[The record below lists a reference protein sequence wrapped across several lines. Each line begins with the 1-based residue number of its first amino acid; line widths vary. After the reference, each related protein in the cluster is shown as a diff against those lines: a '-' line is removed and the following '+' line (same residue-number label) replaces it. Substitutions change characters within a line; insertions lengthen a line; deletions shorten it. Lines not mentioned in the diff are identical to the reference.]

1 MLKTSSGGQNGE
13 SGLASLEKRL
23 TGSEPDDSVVPAP
36 VRKAA
41 RFMLAGAAVTVLM
54 GLFQV
59 IVLVAD
65 RNGLPNVN
73 GKPPSSSQLA
83 VGVVVVLLEYAI
95 MTWIW
100 VLMAR
105 LNRAGKTWARVVA
118 SVLFA
123 LWTLNIYSVI
133 NSLRA
138 GQVITVAEIIY
149 IVLVVGMWL
158 AGLGATALLWRSES
172 SAYFRASSAGR

>member
-1 MLKTSSGGQNGE
+1 M
-13 SGLASLEKRL
+13 RYV
-23 TGSEPDDSVVPAP
+23 SVFAI
-36 VRKAA
+36 
-41 RFMLAGAAVTVLM
+41 
-54 GLFQV
+54 

-83 VGVVVVLLEYAI
+83 VGVIVVLLEYAI

-138 GQVITVAEIIY
+138 GQVLTVADIIY
-149 IVLVVGMWL
+149 IVLTAGIWL

-172 SAYFRASSAGR
+172 SAYFRARSAR